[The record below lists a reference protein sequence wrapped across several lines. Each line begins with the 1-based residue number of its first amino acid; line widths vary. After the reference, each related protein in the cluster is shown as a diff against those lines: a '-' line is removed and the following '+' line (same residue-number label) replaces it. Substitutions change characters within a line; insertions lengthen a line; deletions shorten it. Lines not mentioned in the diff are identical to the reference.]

1 MPKERLLVISS
12 DNAAYQKIN
21 KALKK
26 RFDEIVHAKTPIETI
41 AQMEKTAFEGIFIDI
56 DDQKVKNSRLIERLH
71 SKNDSTFVIPII
83 PRTKIGLIPKIIKR
97 PFYNYLIKPFHP
109 LEVNMVLGCASR
121 LLTLNK
127 EIKALKFHIK
137 ELEDAVSNI
146 EQKAASADNIGSIYK
161 HPLAQ
166 RQPLSLE
173 AFVEERLNK
182 FIKKLDVAEGAN
194 FYDMVITEIE
204 KPLLSMALK
213 ETGGNQLRAANLLG
227 INRNTLRKKICDLNL
242 STYLKEM

>member
-1 MPKERLLVISS
+1 
-12 DNAAYQKIN
+12 
-21 KALKK
+21 
-26 RFDEIVHAKTPIETI
+26 
-41 AQMEKTAFEGIFIDI
+41 
-56 DDQKVKNSRLIERLH
+56 
-71 SKNDSTFVIPII
+71 
-83 PRTKIGLIPKIIKR
+83 
-97 PFYNYLIKPFHP
+97 
-109 LEVNMVLGCASR
+109 MVLGSASR

-127 EIKALKFHIK
+127 EIKALKSHIK
-137 ELEDAVSNI
+137 ELEDAISNI
-146 EQKAASADNIGSIYK
+146 EQKAASADNSGNIYK
-161 HPLAQ
+161 HQLAQ
-166 RQPLSLE
+166 RQPVSLE

-242 STYLKEM
+242 SPYLKEM